1 MEDTSQLTVLNYL
14 AAPAAFGLAVSTS
27 AGSDLVPATPSF
39 FCKLVEE
46 VVYWNTSRLPGK
58 QYWYAFCAINA
69 PSWKPDK
76 MSLSLP
82 GYQLMSPIA
91 KMPDT
96 LDSNAAVST
105 TIYSPSF
112 ISMPQSATG
121 PSFMVKPKNGSRA
134 SQAISK
140 FEPSLRFT
148 IALAIRPPSPSSA
161 EI

>member
-1 MEDTSQLTVLNYL
+1 
-14 AAPAAFGLAVSTS
+14 
-27 AGSDLVPATPSF
+27 
-39 FCKLVEE
+39 
-46 VVYWNTSRLPGK
+46 
-58 QYWYAFCAINA
+58 
-69 PSWKPDK
+69 

-91 KMPDT
+91 KIPGT

-121 PSFMVKPKNGSRA
+121 PSFMVNPKNGSSA
-134 SQAISK
+134 SQAISQ

-148 IALAIRPPSPSSA
+148 LALPMCASSPERDEIWPTPKCILPAAAEPNQLVDAVGRGAKLAAPVHESEVTRNRRKVHRP
-161 EI
+161 IKRGI